1 MAFVSGNNLEKVL
14 KKALGEQ
21 FKPERIKQ
29 LSYELSLGDEVFLTD
44 SKDGKPE
51 ILNEKNRVIEINP
64 GQFALLLANEKISM
78 PDDKLGLISIKASE
92 KLKGLLNVSGFHV
105 DPGFNGQLLFSVY
118 NAGPSKITLKK
129 GNPYFLI
136 WFADISESL
145 NNEELYS
152 TKSNTHQD
160 QSGIPTK
167 YLDSLKRGELASP
180 NVLLDKV
187 KRINSQLVLHWWA
200 IGIILGVSIAFT
212 TRFYYQKSEYE
223 EGFNNG
229 YNKKEIEEKVNKK
242 VELILNKKMDSVF
255 DLKFR
260 KLESEIDTTR
270 VK

>member
-1 MAFVSGNNLEKVL
+1 MAFLSGNKLEKIL
-14 KKALGEQ
+14 EKALGDK

-29 LSYELSLGDEVFLTD
+29 LSYELSLGEEVFLTD

-64 GQFALLLANEKISM
+64 GQFALLLADEKISM

-145 NNEELYS
+145 NNEEVYS
-152 TKSNTHQD
+152 SKSNTHQD

-180 NVLLDKV
+180 NILLEKIKSIKSDLE
-187 KRINSQLVLHWWA
+187 RHWWA
-200 IGIILGVSIAFT
+200 IGIILAVSIAAC
-212 TRFYYQKSEYE
+212 TRFYWQKTTYE
-223 EGFNNG
+223 EGFNDG
-229 YNKKEIEEKVNKK
+229 YSKKEIEKKVSDKVN
-242 VELILNKKMDSVF
+242 LILNNKMDSII

-260 KLESEIDTTR
+260 KLESKIDTAR

>member
-1 MAFVSGNNLEKVL
+1 MPFVSGNKLEKVL
-14 KKALGEQ
+14 RKALEKQ

-51 ILNEKNRVIEINP
+51 ILNAQNRVIEINP
-64 GQFALLLANEKISM
+64 GQFALLLADEKISM

-105 DPGFNGQLLFSVY
+105 DPGFRGQLLFSVY

-136 WFADISESL
+136 WFADITESL
-145 NNEELYS
+145 NTKKVYS
-152 TKSNTHQD
+152 AKSNLHQD

-180 NVLLDKV
+180 NILLDKI
-187 KRINSQLVLHWWA
+187 KSIESQNERHWWA
-200 IGIILGVSIAFT
+200 IGIILAVCIAT
-212 TRFYYQKSEYE
+212 CTRFYYQKSKYE
-223 EGFNNG
+223 EGFKNG
-229 YNKKEIEEKVNKK
+229 YSKREIEIKVNKK
-242 VELILNKKMDSVF
+242 VNLILNKKMDSIINLQF
-255 DLKFR
+255 LK
-260 KLESEIDTTR
+260 LDSEIDSVR
-270 VK
+270 IE